1 MPETAAHSGGR
12 VLTQERCRMPK
23 KKVYAV
29 RRGRTPG
36 LYETWS
42 ECQRQTTGFRGA
54 EFKSFTSRAEAQ
66 AWVDA
71 ANAPAG
77 EPPTSGIAVD
87 GACSGNPGPM
97 EYQGVDIATGETL
110 FSDGPYAGG
119 TNNLA
124 EFLAIVDAA
133 RLIEDGKHAGPIW
146 SDSNTAMIWVSKG
159 VANSTVDPR
168 KVDPALRLLVTEAEN
183 WLASRGAAAAP
194 LPVFKWETDV
204 WGEVPADFGRK
215 G

>member
-1 MPETAAHSGGR
+1 MA
-12 VLTQERCRMPK
+12 K
-23 KKVYAV
+23 KKVYVV

-36 LYETWS
+36 LYATWG

-54 EFKSFTSRAEAQ
+54 EFKSFTSRADAQ
-66 AWVDA
+66 AWLDS
-71 ANAPAG
+71 ANAPAS
-77 EPPTSGIAVD
+77 EMPKTGIAVD

-119 TNNLA
+119 TNNIA

-133 RLIEDGKHAGPIW
+133 RMIADSKHPGPIW
-146 SDSNTAMIWVSKG
+146 SDSNTAMIWVTKG
-159 VANSTVDPR
+159 AANSTVDPR
-168 KVDPALRLLVTEAEN
+168 KVDPALRLLVTGAEN
-183 WLASRGAAAAP
+183 WLASRGADAGP
-194 LPVFKWETDV
+194 LPVYKWETDQ